1 MKNIKPIK
9 NTWYDWL
16 INWCMGEKKKLSK
29 PKTENIRK
37 SFILEKSKIKDRIIR
52 YIWAL
57 FQAEEETE
65 EKKKLQKLETIN
77 KNIMKD

>member
-1 MKNIKPIK
+1 M
-9 NTWYDWL
+9 Y
-16 INWCMGEKKKLSK
+16 GREKKLSK
-29 PKTENIRK
+29 PKGENIRK

-57 FQAEEETE
+57 FEAEEETE

>member
-1 MKNIKPIK
+1 M
-9 NTWYDWL
+9 Y
-16 INWCMGEKKKLSK
+16 GREKKLSK
-29 PKTENIRK
+29 PKEENIRK

-57 FQAEEETE
+57 FEAEEETE
-65 EKKKLQKLETIN
+65 EKKKLQKLEKIN

>member
-1 MKNIKPIK
+1 M
-9 NTWYDWL
+9 
-16 INWCMGEKKKLSK
+16 SK

-37 SFILEKSKIKDRIIR
+37 YFILEKNKIKDRINR

-57 FQAEEETE
+57 FEAEEETE
-65 EKKKLQKLETIN
+65 EIKKLQKLEAIN

>member
-1 MKNIKPIK
+1 MV
-9 NTWYDWL
+9 YRR
-16 INWCMGEKKKLSK
+16 EKKLSK

-37 SFILEKSKIKDRIIR
+37 PFILEKNKIKDRIIR

-57 FQAEEETE
+57 FEGEEEKE

>member
-1 MKNIKPIK
+1 M
-9 NTWYDWL
+9 Y
-16 INWCMGEKKKLSK
+16 GREKKLSK

-57 FQAEEETE
+57 FEGEEETE

-77 KNIMKD
+77 KNVMKD